1 MPGLIYWRVT
11 FRNRIP
17 ESPML
22 ESAGMRRALYSTAL
36 ALFFLVASCH
46 QPEVAPPK
54 PLPWRVVDLVV
65 QKPAI
70 DVNSPILG
78 GRKPWKRVRTYL
90 GAKEI
95 RDRERIQAFYFERI
109 PQMAASQ
116 ISALEQIVDSRIRW
130 TVDLGQEPFVS
141 FIPLGNQER
150 PLATVYR
157 VAVRTMAGEETTL
170 YQAQALQRIPPAPA
184 TETIDLSAFAE
195 STVELIFEIQPPPR
209 SAKFNPRSRSLW
221 GSPAVY
227 SRSSLE
233 DLPAKTT
240 NSDAE
245 ASQGQSQ
252 ARPNVL
258 LIGADTLRAD
268 SLGAY
273 GASPSLTPA
282 LDRLASESDVW
293 LNAVSCFNVTN
304 PSFVS
309 LMTGLYG
316 KNHGVYDMKTQLPPE
331 HTTLAEAF
339 SQAGYATLGV
349 ISARHLRDQGSG
361 LGQGFDQM
369 RVSKGHDAAELAIGH
384 AMSWLQDMG
393 LQKPG
398 VQEPGPSKLGQ
409 QEPQQPFFAWI
420 HLFDVHTP
428 HTPPAPYSLG
438 FHPEEAT
445 GMRPPQ
451 RWSTFRSPGPLEFLN
466 HAFGGEMNLYRGELA
481 YLDRQVDRLLDFL
494 HSRGQLDNTIVVF
507 VSDHGEN
514 LEDHGVLYA
523 HHGLWQTTTHVPLM
537 IRWPETAVSQETPRG
552 RRFDGLVQNV
562 DVFPTLLAAA
572 GLPIPPQDG
581 QDLRTLTAEGSRG
594 RRAAFSEH
602 AHRWGA
608 RVRTERHSYMVSQG
622 NPYFEDGPYFF
633 DLEQDPQEIHNLAGT
648 GLPEEAELD
657 RVLKSWLAERR
668 ESSPTL
674 PANLSQEDIDRLR
687 ALGYL

>member
-1 MPGLIYWRVT
+1 
-11 FRNRIP
+11 
-17 ESPML
+17 ML
-22 ESAGMRRALYSTAL
+22 ESAGMCRALHPTAI
-36 ALFFLVASCH
+36 ALLFVLVASCGQREVSPS
-46 QPEVAPPK
+46 QPPP
-54 PLPWRVVDLVV
+54 WQVIDLIV

-70 DVNSPILG
+70 DANSPILG
-78 GRKPWKRVRTYL
+78 GRKPWKRLRTYL

-95 RDRERIQAFYFERI
+95 RDRNRIQPFYFERI

-116 ISALEQIVDSRIRW
+116 ISAIEQIVDSRLRW
-130 TVDLGQEPFVS
+130 TVDLGKEPFVS

-150 PLATVYR
+150 PLSTFYR
-157 VAVRTMAGEETTL
+157 VAVRTQEGEETTL
-170 YQAQALQRIPPAPA
+170 YRAQAHQRIPPAPA
-184 TETIDLSAFAE
+184 TETVDLSAFSE
-195 STVELIFEIQPPPR
+195 TTIDLIFEIQPP
-209 SAKFNPRSRSLW
+209 AHAGKFNPRSRSLW

-227 SRSSLE
+227 SRKSLE
-233 DLPAKTT
+233 KLPAKT
-240 NSDAE
+240 SSSAAE
-245 ASQGQSQ
+245 PSHNEGL
-252 ARPNVL
+252 PNVL

-273 GASPSLTPA
+273 GAKPSLTPA

-293 LNAVSCFNVTN
+293 LNAISCFNVTN

-369 RVSKGHDAAELAIGH
+369 RVSKGHDAAELAVGH
-384 AMSWLQDMG
+384 TMSWLQD
-393 LQKPG
+393 LEAQNLEL
-398 VQEPGPSKLGQ
+398 QEPEPSEPSGQ
-409 QEPQQPFFAWI
+409 SAQAPQEKRQPFFAWV

-428 HTPPAPYSLG
+428 HTPPSPYSLG

-445 GMRPPQ
+445 GMKPPK
-451 RWSTFRSPGPLEFLN
+451 RWNLFRSPGPLEFVN
-466 HAFGGEMNLYRGELA
+466 HAFGGEKDLYRGELA

-494 HSRGQLDNTIVVF
+494 SSRGQLDNTIVVF
-507 VSDHGEN
+507 VADHGEN
-514 LEDHGVLYA
+514 LEDHGILYA

-537 IRWPETAVSQETPRG
+537 IRWPDALVNPETPRG

-562 DVFPTLLAAA
+562 DIFPTVLAAA
-572 GLPIPPQDG
+572 GLPVLEQDG
-581 QDLRTLTAEGSRG
+581 QDLRTLTAENSRG
-594 RRAAFSEH
+594 HRAVFSEH
-602 AHRWGA
+602 AHRWGT

-622 NPYFEDGPYFF
+622 NPYFEDGPYLF
-633 DLEQDPQEIHNLAGT
+633 DLENDPEELHNLAGT

-657 RVLKSWLAERR
+657 RTLKGWLAERR